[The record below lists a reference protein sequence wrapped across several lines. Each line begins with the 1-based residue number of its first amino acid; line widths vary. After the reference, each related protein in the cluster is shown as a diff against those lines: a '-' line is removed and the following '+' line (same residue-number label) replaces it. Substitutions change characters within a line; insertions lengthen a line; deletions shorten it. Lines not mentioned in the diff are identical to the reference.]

1 MNGGLCMEA
10 LPSTLWLARRVG
22 MNGGF
27 YGGTAFHALAS
38 TESRDEWRTLNGGT
52 AFHALASTESRDEWR
67 TLYGGTAFHALA
79 STESRD
85 EWRTLNGGT
94 RGFENAVRAF
104 QNAVRRILE
113 NADGR
118 AFDRVGMNACGG
130 SMALPEKIDLRRSCS
145 GTATINSPRR
155 LSNEQRQNR
164 RLKWI

>member
-10 LPSTLWLARRVG
+10 LPSTLWLARRG
-22 MNGGF
+22 
-27 YGGTAFHALAS
+27 
-38 TESRDEWRTLNGGT
+38 DEWRTLNGGT

-118 AFDRVGMNACGG
+118 AFDRVGMNTCGG

-155 LSNEQRQNR
+155 LTKTIHVFVRIHSFPT
-164 RLKWI
+164 